1 MKRKN
6 KRYISIFTKSV
17 IAFLGLGFLPFMV
30 ISLTVFKKNIDKVTE
45 TAIHNASQITKG
57 INDDI
62 AVLLE
67 EISDHSKYLYEYE
80 ADDYGYFYEIMT
92 NDAISDILRENL
104 VEDALKKIL
113 YRNDSINHVY
123 FIDTKGKVYSSTKAP
138 EKIVNQKLMDEW
150 GNAHYVPEK
159 NAVTIIPTHGTEYY
173 FNSSKENFTYVR
185 NIMNTRS
192 IESAS
197 REILGTLYI
206 DVSADSFQT
215 IIDEAGLVGNDH
227 IFVCDWGRDA
237 LIYSNYSG
245 TEAAEDYGKMKKDFS
260 PEDRKFCLK
269 SDQMYYIGYNMKQ
282 TDWAV
287 VEKLPFSNLEK
298 TYQSIIRSTVYLVL
312 VSIALLMILYYFNS
326 KTTAKPIR
334 LLKDAMDKIKAGKL
348 ETRVDIRSN
357 DELGVLA
364 DGLNNMT
371 EQLQKHIEKV
381 YISEIRQ
388 KEAQIKALT
397 AQIQPHYLY
406 NTLDAIRMSAITND
420 DHDTALMLESLSAQ
434 MRYLIGDARSL
445 VTLKEELDSIRN
457 YFIIIQIRYENAVQ
471 LEINGKN
478 ETLKC
483 RIPRLTLQPIIE
495 NSVKY
500 GISPRGEGS
509 IAVYTEKKQEYL
521 EITVLDDGVGM
532 DGETLA
538 YVNGVLKGTVIQER
552 TEERRFSIGL
562 KNIEDRIKLQFG
574 DCYGIRLDSTP
585 GLGTLVHVKLP
596 VYYGEGEGD

>member
-1 MKRKN
+1 
-6 KRYISIFTKSV
+6 
-17 IAFLGLGFLPFMV
+17 
-30 ISLTVFKKNIDKVTE
+30 
-45 TAIHNASQITKG
+45 
-57 INDDI
+57 
-62 AVLLE
+62 
-67 EISDHSKYLYEYE
+67 
-80 ADDYGYFYEIMT
+80 
-92 NDAISDILRENL
+92 
-104 VEDALKKIL
+104 
-113 YRNDSINHVY
+113 
-123 FIDTKGKVYSSTKAP
+123 
-138 EKIVNQKLMDEW
+138 
-150 GNAHYVPEK
+150 
-159 NAVTIIPTHGTEYY
+159 
-173 FNSSKENFTYVR
+173 
-185 NIMNTRS
+185 
-192 IESAS
+192 
-197 REILGTLYI
+197 
-206 DVSADSFQT
+206 
-215 IIDEAGLVGNDH
+215 
-227 IFVCDWGRDA
+227 
-237 LIYSNYSG
+237 
-245 TEAAEDYGKMKKDFS
+245 
-260 PEDRKFCLK
+260 
-269 SDQMYYIGYNMKQ
+269 
-282 TDWAV
+282 
-287 VEKLPFSNLEK
+287 
-298 TYQSIIRSTVYLVL
+298 
-312 VSIALLMILYYFNS
+312 
-326 KTTAKPIR
+326 
-334 LLKDAMDKIKAGKL
+334 MDKIKAGKL

-364 DGLNNMT
+364 EGLNNMT